1 MRLPRSLV
9 YIPVCAALLVAGVVG
24 CADDG
29 EGEKSACATVPT
41 GIAPAGSGPDAYTM
55 VLRVNTSTDV
65 EELVSGPLRSRIR
78 DRDIF
83 LINTEYRTMTPK
95 QAGAILDRLRE
106 EFTCNRIAALNGLS
120 PEKKKPGYIFSLAG
134 NPALTAVVL
143 DWEEST
149 WEETGKG
156 AWSEALEVNVV
167 RAREELRRVSEKIAA
182 APGEPQTRV
191 GLATEYRAGWDYAA
205 LGRELVLLNRELD
218 KGFLGYQLVQSQN
231 RCGGTQTTDSIAEV
245 AEEIRSQYGELA
257 RGAPDTGRTTG
268 SAGIGQKVLNH
279 LGFEISFSANPKAGS
294 GLAVTR
300 DSPADAASCSRDV
313 LGVGAGALIYWA
325 TPAAIEKMLDTPVG
339 KELRP
344 G

>member
-24 CADDG
+24 CAGDDDG
-29 EGEKSACATVPT
+29 KSACATLPKGLAPT
-41 GIAPAGSGPDAYTM
+41 GSGPGAYTM
-55 VLRVNTSTDV
+55 VLRVNTAADV
-65 EELVSGPLRSRIR
+65 KALSSDPLRSRIV
-78 DRDIF
+78 DRDLL

-95 QAGAILDRLRE
+95 KAGPILDSLRAA
-106 EFTCNRIAALNGLS
+106 FPCNRIAALNGLS

-134 NPALTAVVL
+134 NPDLDGVVI

-156 AWSEALEVNVV
+156 AWSESLETNLD
-167 RAREELRRVSEKIAA
+167 RSQQELRRISKKIAA
-182 APGEPQTRV
+182 APGKPQTRV

-205 LGRELVLLNRELD
+205 LGRELVLLNRDLD
-218 KGFLGYQLVQSQN
+218 KGFLGYPLVQSQN
-231 RCGGTQTTDSIAEV
+231 RCGGTPTTDSIAEV
-245 AEEIRSQYGELA
+245 AEAIRSQYGELA
-257 RGAPDTGRTTG
+257 RGGPEPGTPY
-268 SAGIGQKVLNH
+268 GIGPEVINH

-294 GLAVTR
+294 GLAVAR
-300 DSPADAASCSRDV
+300 DSASEAAKCSKEV
-313 LGVGAGALIYWA
+313 VGTGSGALIYWA

-339 KELRP
+339 RELRP